1 MRYLILTIGIAALA
15 ACSAYS
21 GPIVDTKGV
30 NMAQYEQDLADCEG
44 FSDQIRV
51 EQGVA
56 KGAAAGAVIGAAGG
70 AIAGE
75 PLEGAG
81 YGAVAGGARSGL
93 DGARDK
99 ERVVK
104 RCMRGRGYRVL
115 N

>member
-1 MRYLILTIGIAALA
+1 
-15 ACSAYS
+15 
-21 GPIVDTKGV
+21 
-30 NMAQYEQDLADCEG
+30 MAQYEQDLADCER

-51 EQGVA
+51 EQGIA

-70 AIAGE
+70 AVAGE

-81 YGAVAGGARSGL
+81 YGAVAGGSRSGL
-93 DGARDK
+93 DAARDK

-104 RCMRGRGYRVL
+104 RCMRGRGYKVL